1 MASAPIINVGT
12 NIADFLLF
20 FLGEFIKKLDHYNV
34 MDKKN
39 FHELARFVPKGK
51 VDPEVKAKLDAI
63 VAVAKAATPRE
74 D

>member
-1 MASAPIINVGT
+1 MLERTSLI
-12 NIADFLLF
+12 FSCF
-20 FLGEFIKKLDHYNV
+20 FWGEFIKKLDHYNV

-51 VDPEVKAKLDAI
+51 VDPEVKAILAAI
-63 VAVAKAATPRE
+63 VAVAKAATPMI

>member
-1 MASAPIINVGT
+1 MASAPMINVGT
-12 NIADFLLF
+12 NIADFPLYF
-20 FLGEFIKKLDHYNV
+20 REFIKKLDHYNV

-51 VDPEVKAKLDAI
+51 VDPEVKAKLTAI